1 MLTKEETAALRK
13 KYFPRVEWTE
23 RGPLR
28 RLYRVRPAAEEG
40 VSVTDILLDL
50 GEREGFIAPGQ
61 HAVTGVAETC
71 LAAFRQKAADKSVA
85 LIFGTEMAAH
95 WCDIA
100 VDAPDEEGWQLM
112 AVRSEEGENLTA
124 LAHSE
129 GLLRFKRA

>member
-1 MLTKEETAALRK
+1 MLTDEETAVLRK

-28 RLYRVRPAAEEG
+28 RLYRVRPAGEG
-40 VSVTDILLDL
+40 ASVTELLLAL
-50 GEREGFIAPGQ
+50 GEREGFVAPGQ
-61 HAVTGVAETC
+61 HAVTGDAGVCED
-71 LAAFRQKAADKSVA
+71 AFRQKAADKSVA

-100 VDAPDEEGWQLM
+100 VDAPNEEGWQLM

-129 GLLRFKRA
+129 GLLRFRRA